1 MRGIRLYPP
10 GTRKGNRTY
19 YARISAGGRRL
30 EANLFTADRRVAERR
45 AKELAERY
53 RGQPGA
59 EPARPRTF
67 GDVADH
73 YLAAQGSPARTAA
86 FLAKLKADQI
96 GDMAIGAIVSG
107 DVAAAAH
114 RLYPGTSNATKN
126 RAAIVPAAAVLHYA
140 AEQGWCGWLKVRKL
154 EEVAPQ
160 TRRPAEGVPE
170 LLMEHATGPLKVLL
184 TLLFLQGWRLGEAL
198 DLTPKADRVNLAR
211 RELLA
216 WVGKV
221 GRWKAVPM
229 HDQVF
234 VALANYL
241 PTLPKGARK
250 LFPWATRWG
259 VYRQL
264 RELLALLAEKG
275 HRIDFT
281 PHMARHWF
289 GSELGDRKVPDRDI
303 MDAGTWT
310 SPKSVE
316 RYNKARE
323 ARARDTLRTLDFGG
337 GVGEAQPKRRRTK
350 SL

>member
-1 MRGIRLYPP
+1 MRGIRLYAP

-19 YARISAGGRRL
+19 VARISAGGRRL

-53 RGQPGA
+53 RGQPGGEA
-59 EPARPRTF
+59 GRPRTF
-67 GDVADH
+67 ADVAEH
-73 YLAAQGSPARTAA
+73 YLAAKGDPPRTAA
-86 FLAKLKADQI
+86 FLDKLKADELGRAQ
-96 GDMAIGAIVSG
+96 IGAITSG
-107 DVAAAAH
+107 DIAAAAH
-114 RLYPGTSNATKN
+114 RLYPGTGNATKN

-140 AEQGWCGWLKVRKL
+140 AEQGWCAWVKVRKL
-154 EEVAPQ
+154 EEAAPP
-160 TRRPAEGVPE
+160 TRRPDDGVPE
-170 LLMEHATGPLKVLL
+170 LLMRHATGPLKVLL

-198 DLTPKADRVNLAR
+198 DLTPKPDRVNMAR

-221 GRWKAVPM
+221 KRWKAVPM
-229 HDQVF
+229 HERVF

-241 PTLPKGARK
+241 PGRAKARR
-250 LFPWATRWG
+250 LFPWSSRWG
-259 VYRQL
+259 VYR
-264 RELLALLAEKG
+264 ELGKLTAALAEKG
-275 HRIDFT
+275 HAVTFT

-316 RYNKARE
+316 RYNKARG
-323 ARARDTLRTLDFGG
+323 ARARETLRTLDFGG
-337 GVGEAQPKRRRTK
+337 ESGDRPRKRSKTK
-350 SL
+350 GI